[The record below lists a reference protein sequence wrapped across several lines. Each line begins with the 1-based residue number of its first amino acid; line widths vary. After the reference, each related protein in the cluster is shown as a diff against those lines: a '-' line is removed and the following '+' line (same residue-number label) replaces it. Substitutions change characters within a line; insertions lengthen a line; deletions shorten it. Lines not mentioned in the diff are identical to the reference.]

1 MTQAE
6 VAGRFHVHE
15 LWRIQD
21 IPGASRTCSPV
32 LCIAFFAFPR
42 EEKKKQKEKKD
53 FTLGGPAAAAGPNI
67 RASPAV
73 MRYKKL
79 I

>member
-53 FTLGGPAAAAGPNI
+53 FTLGGPQLLLVPTSGHPLLLCAI
-67 RASPAV
+67 KS
-73 MRYKKL
+73 
-79 I
+79 